1 MKPLNVL
8 LVSTSYPR
16 SAKDWR
22 ARFIADMVESLS
34 ARDDLRLSVWAPPGD
49 LPKQVRSA
57 LTRHDAQFL
66 EQMSDAGGIAHLL
79 RGPKAAAIKHVID
92 LLSGLRQCYRQTD
105 CDVMHVNWLQNVIPL
120 PRNDKAVLITVLG
133 TDYRLLKMPGMAML
147 LRWILRG
154 RPVYIAAN
162 AEWMTPL
169 LEKSFGDIATVRA
182 IPFGI
187 EAGWYT
193 IKRTESACDSAKW
206 LAVTR
211 VTRGK
216 IGQLFEWGEN
226 IFSRNK
232 SLHLLGPRQE
242 DDFNIPPWINY
253 HGPTFPAALQSEW
266 FPHCAG
272 LVSLSQHDEGRP
284 QVMLEAM
291 AAGLPIIASD
301 LPAHRDI
308 IRHGE
313 TGFLV
318 SSQEELKKALE
329 HLSDPS
335 HNRLFG
341 DAARAVAIARYG
353 TWQDCA
359 ERYMTAYRTLT
370 DNRA

>member
-1 MKPLNVL
+1 MQRLSVL

-16 SAKDWR
+16 DSTDWR
-22 ARFIADMVESLS
+22 ARFIADMVEALA
-34 ARDDLRLSVWAPPGD
+34 ARDDLQLALWSPPGEI
-49 LPKQVRSA
+49 PPSVQSA
-57 LTRHDAQFL
+57 LTSAEAQFL
-66 EQMSDAGGIAHLL
+66 KRMSDAGGIAHLL
-79 RGPKAAAIKHVID
+79 RESKTTAIQYVTR
-92 LLSGLRQCYRQTD
+92 LLSGLRRSYRQSD
-105 CDVMHVNWLQNVIPL
+105 CDILHINWLQNAIPL
-120 PRNDKAVLITVLG
+120 PRDDRPVLITVLG
-133 TDYRLLKMPGMAML
+133 SDYRLLKIPGMPML
-147 LRWILRG
+147 LRWVLRG
-154 RPVYIAAN
+154 RPVHIAPN
-162 AEWMTPL
+162 ADWMTPWL
-169 LEKSFGDIATVRA
+169 TELFGDFAVVRA

-187 EAGWYT
+187 EQSWYS
-193 IKRTESACDSAKW
+193 IKREQSAYASGQW

-216 IGQLFEWGEN
+216 IGQLFEWGAN
-226 IFSRNK
+226 VFSGDK

-242 DDFNIPPWINY
+242 HDYAIPSWIHY
-253 HGPTFPAALQSEW
+253 HGPTFPASLKSEW
-266 FPHCAG
+266 FPNCAG
-272 LVSLSQHDEGRP
+272 LISLSQHDEGRP

-318 SSQEELKKALE
+318 SSQEELQKALE

-335 HNRLFG
+335 TNRRFG
-341 DAARAVAIARYG
+341 DAARAVAIERYG

-370 DNRA
+370 DNSA